1 MWFMHEIK
9 QLEQLVHYP
18 LHPNLVR
25 YYGCRVRNARITGTL
40 LGRRDELWV
49 YLQAGK
55 TVDKDPFLA
64 ALASAVDHLYN
75 AISLVYNDIH
85 PGNIIISPVGV
96 PTLANIGVAY
106 PDREEITQDLAALTQ
121 LRTWLDNPV
130 DPWTTT
136 FSRQ

>member
-1 MWFMHEIK
+1 MWFT
-9 QLEQLVHYP
+9 LEQLVHYP

-55 TVDKDPFLA
+55 TVDKD
-64 ALASAVDHLYN
+64 AVDHLYN
-75 AISLVYNDIH
+75 VISLVYNDIH

-106 PDREEITQDLAALTQ
+106 PDREEITQGIAYATLNETAVGEFRLRRVVVAAAV
-121 LRTWLDNPV
+121 R
-130 DPWTTT
+130 WT
-136 FSRQ
+136 